1 MRQARGRC
9 ATRQAVGVPPSCWPH
24 EQARW
29 PPPALTPS
37 ARTTWNGRPTHGM
50 ACFPLGR
57 PLYGQRTL
65 SPFATLGKGFI
76 LPVTHLEAST
86 VPPPCS
92 NEGLAWRLLPNDLPP
107 RSTVYRWH
115 RSPAPPSASVRRGG
129 SESQY
134 RPALRSP
141 SSRRVRSA
149 PALNWPRKQF
159 IPKKGWSVRN
169 ASSAR
174 AASSARP
181 SCA

>member
-1 MRQARGRC
+1 
-9 ATRQAVGVPPSCWPH
+9 VPPSCWPH

-50 ACFPLGR
+50 ACFPLGA
-57 PLYGQRTL
+57 PSYGQRTL

-92 NEGLAWRLLPNDLPP
+92 NEGLAWRLLPNDLSP

-149 PALNWPRKQF
+149 PALNWSRKRF